1 MAKVA
6 AVAKQSL
13 RVADVAV
20 ESWGQSCTRAPP
32 EVPVSEAQVKSET
45 PPMRIFLQGDCNP
58 SPEENVLLCRERSP
72 RETSK
77 LEHLLSGRSSIMQS
91 DLER

>member
-1 MAKVA
+1 MWLW
-6 AVAKQSL
+6 SL
-13 RVADVAV
+13 GVDPV
-20 ESWGQSCTRAPP
+20 PP
-32 EVPVSEAQVKSET
+32 EVPVSEVQVKSET
-45 PPMRIFLQGDCNP
+45 PPMCVFLQLDCDP
-58 SPEENVLLCRERSP
+58 SPEENVLLYRERSD